1 MKAAAF
7 EYHVPR
13 ELHEA
18 LQLLAQLDDA
28 RVLAGGQS
36 LMPMLNLRVAS
47 PRHLIDLN
55 RVAELSGIREE
66 KDSLVFG
73 AMTRQRDI
81 EFSEVVAR
89 KLPLFAEAV
98 RSVGHRQTRNRGT
111 FGGSLCHLDPSA
123 ELAVACMAMD
133 AVLRVQSRRGLR
145 EIAMRDFPAGFMTPA
160 LERDEVLTAIAVH
173 PWTGRVGTAF
183 LEYARRHGD
192 FAVVAVAVLIEL
204 DARAR
209 VSRAAVTLGGVAP
222 APVRMGEAERAIIGA
237 PLDDASIAA
246 AARACGQADAMSD
259 AFFPSWYR
267 QQVAHT
273 LAQRA
278 LRVALKRAAS

>member
-1 MKAAAF
+1 MKAAPF

-13 ELHEA
+13 ELPRA
-18 LQLLAQLDDA
+18 LELLAQLDDA
-28 RVLAGGQS
+28 RILAGGQS

-66 KDSLVFG
+66 KDALVIG

-81 EFSEVVAR
+81 EFSDVVAR
-89 KLPLFAEAV
+89 RLPLFAEAV

-123 ELAVACMAMD
+123 ELPLACMAMD
-133 AVLRVQSRRGLR
+133 AVLQVHSRRGQR

-160 LERDEVLTAIAVH
+160 LEADEILTAVAVR

-192 FAVVAVAVLIEL
+192 FAVVSVAVLIEL

-222 APVRMGEAERAIIGA
+222 APLRMDAAERAIIGTR
-237 PLDDASIAA
+237 LDHASIATA
-246 AARACGQADAMSD
+246 AHACREVDAMSD
-259 AFFPSWYR
+259 AFFPGWYR
-267 QQVAHT
+267 QQVAHS
-273 LAQRA
+273 LSQRA
-278 LRVALKRAAS
+278 LRLALSRATA